1 MATATVSRF
10 HPPKPTLFPT
20 HIKRQ
25 KTTSYPEVPPRGAS
39 AIAANSVR
47 ALAWSPLGTQIA
59 TGMSTRSIR
68 IWDPEKPRL
77 HVSEFQFRGE
87 KADKLLFHP
96 GGEPEV
102 ASVGEDGMVRFWD
115 VRSKGS
121 SGEVKA
127 GGLCFTLAWSPD
139 GKELVVGKKVSTEV
153 FSPYID
159 YHFFP
164 SILLTN
170 IPRYTHRMTT

>member
-1 MATATVSRF
+1 
-10 HPPKPTLFPT
+10 
-20 HIKRQ
+20 
-25 KTTSYPEVPPRGAS
+25 
-39 AIAANSVR
+39 
-47 ALAWSPLGTQIA
+47 
-59 TGMSTRSIR
+59 MSTRSIR